1 VSSTIETLFQGN
13 VQNFLDCDH
22 ILYGNIWQLI
32 DQQFQRLSNLEQQ
45 MINYLVLEN
54 RIMSVSELFNNTKF
68 QTTSCQIIEALESLQ
83 GRSLIEITETEVQIH
98 SILLEYLKQ
107 KLFKN

>member
-1 VSSTIETLFQGN
+1 MVKGIKKTLKNWAYPDWGFAYYDFGKIKQAIAFKSIN
-13 VQNFLDCDH
+13 S
-22 ILYGNIWQLI
+22 QLI
-32 DQQFQRLSNLEQQ
+32 
-45 MINYLVLEN
+45 LVAN
-54 RIMSVSELFNNTKF
+54 NSVSELFNNTKF